1 MAVKSDA
8 SAAVFSSF
16 RVKLGIRKRRMMTDV
31 EMKRGG
37 QKIDGGNNK
46 NM

>member
-16 RVKLGIRKRRMMTDV
+16 RVERGIRKRRMMTDV
-31 EMKRGG
+31 AKRGG